1 MKQVI
6 VKKGKAVIENVP
18 SPSLSDNTVL
28 VQTAYSCISAGTEL
42 SDVKST
48 GGSLIEKALRKPEKV
63 KMVVDMTLSEGIQS
77 TWNKVTN
84 KLETGTPT
92 GYSASGTVIEIG
104 KNIHNLKVGD
114 RVACAGAGIANH
126 AEFIE
131 VPKNLLVKIPDGVDL
146 DVASTITLGAIA
158 MQGVRR
164 AAPQIGEY
172 VVVTGLGILGQIT
185 VELLKASGC
194 KVIGIDLD
202 DRRINMALN
211 SGMYYGLNPKTDNV
225 VEKVINLTGGYGAD
239 CVIIATATSSRSPLD
254 QAFQMSRKKGRVV
267 LVGTVGMEFNR
278 EDMYKKELDFY
289 ISTSY
294 GPGRYD
300 SNYEEYGIDYPHAYV
315 RWTENRNMSSYLELI
330 KDKKID
336 IKQIIEKVYDIQKA
350 DEAFLQF
357 EQQQKP
363 LIVLLRYPANEQ
375 PIKKINTQISA
386 PNKNNKQINVAI
398 AGAGAFAKEMH
409 LPNLFKLKDNYR
421 IQAIMSRTGYNAK
434 TIATQYK
441 ASYATTEYDDLLNDK
456 DVDLIMICSRHEH
469 HADMA
474 LKAIKAQKAVFVE
487 KPMALTEDDLKLMVK
502 ELESSSSPFMVGF
515 NRRFSKYAV
524 EAKKHIDKRVSPLFI
539 HYRMNAGYIPEDNWV
554 HKEGGRI
561 IGEACHIIDLM
572 TFFTG
577 SKVVS
582 INVESL
588 TPSNSK
594 YMSSDNKSIILKYE
608 DGSICTI
615 EYFAVGSKL
624 YPKEF
629 CEIHFD
635 EKTIVLDDYKSIQ
648 GFGVN
653 VASLSSTKSEKGQY
667 EELVELYNAIISG
680 TKYPIPLWDLEQTT
694 KISFLAGM

>member
-114 RVACAGAGIANH
+114 KVACAGAGIANH